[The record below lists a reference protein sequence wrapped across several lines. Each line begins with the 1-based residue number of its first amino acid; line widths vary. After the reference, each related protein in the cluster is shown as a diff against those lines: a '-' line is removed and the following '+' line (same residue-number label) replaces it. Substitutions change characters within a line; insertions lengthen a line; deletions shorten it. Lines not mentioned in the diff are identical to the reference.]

1 MEMNRRTFVTGAAA
15 AGAFLPSFNI
25 LHAEDHNW
33 KVEDDGKSLLGPKDD
48 QINIALIGFG
58 AEARVLSKS
67 IVRIPGV
74 RVRAVCDIWKLQC
87 QQAKAF
93 FKSYG
98 HDVAC
103 YEDYREMLEK
113 EDKNIDAVV
122 IATPDWMHCE
132 HTCACLRAGKHVY
145 CEKEMSNRLEL
156 AAEMCRVAQETGK
169 LLQIGHQRR
178 SNPRYRHCF
187 ETVVPNML
195 GRITN
200 AYAQWNRSLLPF
212 TTYKKPPKQEVL
224 DKYGYTNAEQYL
236 NWRWFYKY
244 GGGSMVDLGSHQI
257 DLFIWAWGVPP
268 SSVTAIGGK
277 DAFKPAR
284 EAYDRVMCIYEFT
297 MPDGTK
303 NEAYYQVMSSNAR
316 GGFYE
321 QFMGEKAALTI
332 AEISARGNTVQR
344 DLGNSINPW
353 KDDEWR
359 AFIDKGWILPAAD
372 DKLKKD
378 VSKDIV
384 VDTRITELANGNPL
398 GIALNKPAHMPHLEN
413 FFAACRHGE
422 KLNCPAEL
430 AYESA
435 VAVLAANASADS
447 HQTHYFKPEDFKVPP
462 RPAAAPAPAP
472 AAPAPAPA
480 APASAAQA

>member
-1 MEMNRRTFVTGAAA
+1 MELNRRNFFKGAAA
-15 AGAFLPSFNI
+15 ASAFLPSFNI
-25 LHAEDHNW
+25 LRAEDAN
-33 KVEDDGKSLLGPKDD
+33 VVIGPKDD
-48 QINIALIGFG
+48 EINVALIGYG
-58 AEARVLSKS
+58 AEARVLSMS
-67 IVRIPGV
+67 LVRIPGV
-74 RVRAVCDIWKLQC
+74 RVRAVCDIWKF
-87 QQAKAF
+87 QQQNAKAF
-93 FKSYG
+93 FKTYG
-98 HDVAC
+98 HAVNT
-103 YEDYREMLEK
+103 YEDYREMLAK

-122 IATPDWMHCE
+122 VATPDWMHCE
-132 HTCACLRAGKHVY
+132 HACACMKAGKHVY

-156 AAEMCRVAQETGK
+156 AAEMCRVQQETGK

-187 ETVVPNML
+187 ETIVPNML

-212 TTYKKPPKQEVL
+212 NTAKRPPKQDIL
-224 DKYGYTNAEQYL
+224 DKYGYKNAEEFL
-236 NWRWFYKY
+236 NWRWFYKH

-257 DLFIWAWGVPP
+257 DMFIWAMGVPP

-284 EAYDRVMCIYEFT
+284 EAYDRVMCIYEFQL
-297 MPDGTK
+297 PDGTK

-344 DLGNSINPW
+344 DLGNSINAW
-353 KDDEWR
+353 SAAEWR
-359 AFIDKGWILPAAD
+359 GFIDKGWILPSSD
-372 DKLKKD
+372 DKIKKE
-378 VSKDIV
+378 VSKEIA
-384 VDTRITELANGNPL
+384 VDTRITALSNGNPL
-398 GIALNKPAHMPHLEN
+398 SVALNKPAHMPHLEN

-422 KLNCPAEL
+422 KLNCPADL

-435 VAVLAANASADS
+435 VAVLAANKSADT

-462 RPAAAPAPAP
+462 RPAAAAP
-472 AAPAPAPA
+472 AAPAPAEPA
-480 APASAAQA
+480 KA